1 MKISTTSKNNIL
13 MFVAGW
19 WKCHPVKMEGT
30 MIDYEKL
37 RKDLSEDSYTA
48 AFSGLGASFLDA
60 VDIEKASDE
69 ELLEIAKRR
78 GFTLNKYII
87 Q

>member
-1 MKISTTSKNNIL
+1 
-13 MFVAGW
+13 
-19 WKCHPVKMEGT
+19 

-37 RKDLSEDSYTA
+37 RKDLSEDSCAA

-60 VDIEKASDE
+60 VDVEKASDE

-78 GFTLNKYII
+78 GFSINKYMI
-87 Q
+87 